1 MSMYPVPQFRRSPR
15 TAATRAAAAGAAAL
29 LLLTACSSGDAPA
42 SEAESSVAED
52 CTPLHE
58 FPTIES
64 GVLTVAAMN
73 AAPKFH
79 ALSDSGPFSGIDA
92 ILIPEFAAENCLTV
106 KFKPMTGAA
115 AQLDLR
121 EGKSDMFGGLILKTP
136 ERAEVFAQAEGS
148 ILYETLGFTSAKDDA
163 YDTVDSLQGKRI
175 GTLSGSYYVAPL
187 QAAYGAENVEEYQSD
202 SNAFEDLK
210 AGRIDAVAWQSI
222 QGFNFTD
229 RDSDYVTK
237 ILADEPGYPELTVL
251 LENNWPHTK
260 GNTAMTA
267 AIDDYYERAKA
278 DGTVARALEENSIS
292 ELAADLYINGR

>member
-1 MSMYPVPQFRRSPR
+1 MRSLTGFRITAQRSGV
-15 TAATRAAAAGAAAL
+15 AIAGTAAAL
-29 LLLTACSSGDAPA
+29 LLLTSCAGSGEPA
-42 SEAESSVAED
+42 QEAGAAVAED

-58 FPTIES
+58 FTTIEP

-79 ALSDSGPFSGIDA
+79 ALSDSGPFTGIDA
-92 ILIPEFAAENCLTV
+92 TLIPEFAAENCLEV

-136 ERAEVFAQAEGS
+136 ERAEVFAQTEGS
-148 ILYETLGFTSAKDDA
+148 ILYETLGITSAKDAA
-163 YDTVDSLQGKRI
+163 YDTVDSLQGKRV
-175 GTLSGSYYVAPL
+175 GTLSGSYYVEPL
-187 QAAYGAENVEEYQSD
+187 KAAYGANNVEEYQSD
-202 SNAFEDLK
+202 ANAFEDLK

-229 RDSDYVTK
+229 RDDDYVTK
-237 ILADEPGYPELTVL
+237 ILDDDQKYPELTVL

-260 GNTAMTA
+260 GNSAMTA

-278 DGTVARALEENSIS
+278 DGTVARVLEENEIGEEAA
-292 ELAADLYINGR
+292 ELYVNGR

>member
-1 MSMYPVPQFRRSPR
+1 MKITPGTRSR
-15 TAATRAAAAGAAAL
+15 ATLATVAAAGAAL
-29 LLLTACSSGDAPA
+29 LLLTSCASSAEPAPETGGA
-42 SEAESSVAED
+42 VAED

-58 FPTIES
+58 FPTIQD

-79 ALSDSGPFSGIDA
+79 ALSDSGPFTGIDA
-92 ILIPEFAAENCLTV
+92 TLIPEFAAENCLEV

-136 ERAEVFAQAEGS
+136 ERAEVFAQSEGS

-163 YDTVDSLQGKRI
+163 YDTIDSLKGKRI
-175 GTLSGSYYVAPL
+175 GTLSGSYYVEPL
-187 QAAYGAENVEEYQSD
+187 KAAYGADSIEEYQSD

-229 RDSDYVTK
+229 RDEDYVTE
-237 ILADEPGYPELTVL
+237 ILGDEPAYPELTVL

-260 GNTAMTA
+260 GNTEMTA

-278 DGTVARALEENSIS
+278 DGTVARVLTENNIGAQAA
-292 ELAADLYINGR
+292 ELYVNGR